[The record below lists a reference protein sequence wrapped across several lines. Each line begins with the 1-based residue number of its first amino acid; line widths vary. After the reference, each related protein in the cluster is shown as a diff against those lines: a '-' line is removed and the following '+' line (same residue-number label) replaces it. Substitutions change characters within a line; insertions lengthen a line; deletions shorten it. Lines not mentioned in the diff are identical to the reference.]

1 MLQPG
6 GQFSIPATLV
16 QENVIRTT
24 AELLEEGF
32 SVTSE
37 NVSHL
42 VDQDDSLLPI
52 SMDV

>member
-1 MLQPG
+1 MLQPR

-24 AELLEEGF
+24 ADLL

-42 VDQDDSLLPI
+42 VDHDDSLLPI

>member
-1 MLQPG
+1 MLQPR

-24 AELLEEGF
+24 ADLL